1 MQDPLKPTLTTFR
14 KSIVREA
21 RLGIRTMQPA
31 KIVTYSD
38 VTSTA
43 TIELAHQTVER
54 GKDGNTEVSR
64 APYVLQNVPVLQL
77 GGDDAYLR
85 MPIVPGSTGLALISD
100 RSIAAWRVDGNS
112 HPPPMP
118 HTHNLGDCVF
128 LAGVRADSNPLPP
141 ATMGGAVLEAA
152 AIQLGIGATQ
162 AAVLGNIMDTLW
174 SQLVTYVTTH
184 THAVAALP
192 APGVPPANLI
202 VTLPPTILAGTPFV
216 PLPPNTI
223 SPALSDKVFVE

>member
-1 MQDPLKPTLTTFR
+1 MQDPLKPTFTTFR

-31 KIVTYSD
+31 KIVTYED
-38 VTSTA
+38 ATSTA

-54 GKDGNTEVSR
+54 GKDGNTEVLR

-152 AIQLGIGATQ
+152 AIQLGVGAILGAARVNDPTVADSGMVAFMSAISAAFSALGAIPTNAPAAAACAAVGSAQ
-162 AAVLGNIMDTLW
+162 AAAQTSFGKIF
-174 SQLVTYVTTH
+174 
-184 THAVAALP
+184 
-192 APGVPPANLI
+192 
-202 VTLPPTILAGTPFV
+202 AGSTKTF
-216 PLPPNTI
+216 I
-223 SPALSDKVFVE
+223 E

>member
-31 KIVTYSD
+31 KVVTYND
-38 VTSTA
+38 VMSTA

-64 APYVLQNVPVLQL
+64 APYVIQDVPVVQL

-100 RSIAAWRVDGNS
+100 RSIAAWRTDGNS

-152 AIQLGIGATQ
+152 AIQLGVGATQ

-192 APGVPPANLI
+192 SVGTPPPLI
-202 VTLPPTILAGTPFV
+202 STLPPSIAPAGSPFL

-223 SPALSDKVFVE
+223 STALSNKVFVE